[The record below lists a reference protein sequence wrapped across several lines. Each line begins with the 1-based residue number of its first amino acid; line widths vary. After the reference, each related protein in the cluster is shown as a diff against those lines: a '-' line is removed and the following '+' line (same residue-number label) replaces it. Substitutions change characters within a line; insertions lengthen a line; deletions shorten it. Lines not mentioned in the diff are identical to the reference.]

1 MASSARLTPHDAR
14 GDPGARWRHPALEF
28 VATVKALA
36 PSASVPTALVAWLN
50 GAPPDSMLPPIYGFA
65 SDDERRDFDVRR

>member
-1 MASSARLTPHDAR
+1 M
-14 GDPGARWRHPALEF
+14 EF

-36 PSASVPTALVAWLN
+36 PSASVPAALVAWLN